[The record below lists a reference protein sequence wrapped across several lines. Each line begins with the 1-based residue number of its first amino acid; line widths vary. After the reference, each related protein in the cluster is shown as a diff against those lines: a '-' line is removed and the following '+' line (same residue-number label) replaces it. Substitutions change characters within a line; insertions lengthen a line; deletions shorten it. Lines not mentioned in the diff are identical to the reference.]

1 MDLDRSTFKLFV
13 ARSSRAG
20 LLFAGTLF
28 FARQMGASELGTF
41 FLFQALQGFLTIP
54 ADFGIRGALEKRLSE
69 GSNPE
74 TMLGSALAF
83 KLIMLLIVSA
93 GILAAGGHVNRY
105 LGEEL
110 AVYLVAAVVLNDLA
124 RFFIQAIRGELRVEV
139 TAPIE
144 FGRRLI
150 WVGIGAILVTQGF
163 GARGIVIGL
172 VVSGA
177 ITLVWAYNRCNTSI
191 GMVTVDDIYSL
202 LNFSKY
208 HFVSSIGGR
217 IYQWMDIAII
227 GFLLAQSFVGA
238 YEVAWQV
245 TLLVLLLSK
254 SIALSIFPQLSR
266 WDAESA
272 TNKIEGTVTK
282 AVGFALYASIP
293 ALVGGAIYATEILRF
308 VFGAEYTVAATV
320 LIVLLVEKLF
330 QSFHT
335 IVETSVRALNRPDL
349 AAKATVATIGI
360 NLVLSPLLVVS
371 IGFVG
376 AAIATAVSWAVN
388 TALHTWYL
396 SRFISL
402 DLPYRL
408 VGWYAVVSL
417 LMGGGLIVI
426 KSTVPVTGLLILVTQ
441 IAVGVAIYVAG
452 SVVVPEIRDEILLPG
467 LRVVV

>member
-1 MDLDRSTFKLFV
+1 MNLSRSSFKLFLS
-13 ARSSRAG
+13 RSSNA
-20 LLFAGTLF
+20 LVLFAGTTF
-28 FARQMGASELGTF
+28 FARQLGASELGTF

-83 KLIMLLIVSA
+83 KITMLSIVSTV
-93 GILAAGGHVNRY
+93 ILAAGGYINQY
-105 LGEEL
+105 LGKEL
-110 AVYLVAAVVLNDLA
+110 AVYLVAAIVLQDLA
-124 RFFIQAIRGELRVEV
+124 RFFIQAIRGELRVAV

-150 WVGIGAILVTQGF
+150 WVGTGAVLVTYGF

-172 VVSGA
+172 IVSGA
-177 ITLVWAYNRCNTSI
+177 ITLIWAYRTCNTSI
-191 GMVTVDDIYSL
+191 GMVSAEDVRSL

-208 HFVSSIGGR
+208 HFISAIGGR
-217 IYQWMDIAII
+217 IYQWMDVAII
-227 GFLLAQSFVGA
+227 GFLLAQRFVGA
-238 YEVAWQV
+238 YEVAWQI

-272 TNKIEGTVTK
+272 TDKIEGTVTK
-282 AVGFALYASIP
+282 AVGFALYVSIP
-293 ALVGGAIYATEILRF
+293 ALVGGAIYAADILRF
-308 VFGAEYTVAATV
+308 VFGSEYTIAAAV
-320 LIVLLVEKLF
+320 LSILLVDKLF
-330 QSFHT
+330 QSFHV
-335 IVETSVRALNRPDL
+335 IVESSVRAIDRPDL
-349 AAKATVATIGI
+349 AAKATVTTIGI
-360 NLVLSPLLVVS
+360 NLVLSPLLIVS

-402 DLPYRL
+402 DFPYRL
-408 VGWYAVVSL
+408 VGWYTAVSL
-417 LMGGGLIVI
+417 LMGGVLLIV
-426 KSTVPVTGLLILVTQ
+426 KSTVPVTGLPVLVVQ
-441 IAVGVAIYVAG
+441 IAVGVTTYVGA
-452 SVVVPEIRDEILLPG
+452 SVVIPTVRDEIILPG
-467 LRVVV
+467 VRIVV